1 MAKSPEIMR
10 ITNEGM
16 AKELIDAGKRLI
28 EMGMALR
35 DVGIPVVV
43 SYDIEMPSGVLG
55 NRQPSREIVPANR
68 KNGNR

>member
-16 AKELIDAGKRLI
+16 AKGLIDAGKRLI

-43 SYDIEMPSGVLG
+43 SYDIEARTGRPIRSTRTGR
-55 NRQPSREIVPANR
+55 RQAHE
-68 KNGNR
+68 